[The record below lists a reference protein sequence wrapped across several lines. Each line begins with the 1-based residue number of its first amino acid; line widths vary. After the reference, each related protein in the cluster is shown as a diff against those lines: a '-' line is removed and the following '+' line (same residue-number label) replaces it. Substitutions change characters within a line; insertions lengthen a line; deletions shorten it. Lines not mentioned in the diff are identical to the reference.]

1 MEQSSADIQ
10 VHDPRYLFDKYCDP
24 PVLWRIPSL
33 GGLDYVDEESLE
45 LLKGVLVHPFYPWK
59 VDYGEIQDAATLS

>member
-45 LLKGVLVHPFYPWK
+45 LLKGVLVHPFYP
-59 VDYGEIQDAATLS
+59 